1 MSNPVAA
8 SQSTP
13 LFGGL
18 SGYRRDAPG
27 KPTSVPG
34 SAPAFRGVGNK
45 PGQPVKA
52 PGIRTSYNR
61 GDRGS
66 NVVIPYARVV
76 PLEHLR
82 DVGRVSPG
90 DVVFAARTKLT
101 PHGYGMQT
109 QMRLVG
115 VDWLNRQLGGR
126 PEYDRSHKTGMDR
139 FSHLWQVGYN
149 VLLGTPA
156 GASGSNGA
164 ADRLLIGNVIADE
177 WRGLTVFQE
186 WCCDGVVLS
195 NDQPNAH
202 NSSGERDGQLFNI
215 AVQGMCPVNN
225 GYVDFRGKGVESG
238 HRGNGADKHGYYDGG
253 EPMVHHDFASAFGG
267 PYYNSYPLQMFDRK
281 LRPMND
287 VYVGLVCTRRR
298 LSPYDDGSDE
308 HARYRDQLKAN
319 ATTQAE
325 KDAVDAAVYFYTFHY
340 AYFSSNQ
347 AFGYDAPD
355 PQNPYESNP
364 SLTEP
369 RSKRARKHYE
379 EAGGGE
385 YDAYIGISTREF
397 EGLVGAWR
405 VGKVLDIAASKK
417 DQYYGGPT
425 DTADRI
431 TVNVD
436 VEWKDWRQL
445 RRDFGRG
452 DIGKNIPG
460 AYVWGEVDGAGDPTN
475 AAEFPIGQ
483 FPQDEGYI
491 LRWPTEYVSVVKGRR
506 INGVNNNEGS
516 YGTSYTPN
524 RNPANQPIDPMTI
537 DEAARIF
544 ENDKLDPDRD
554 YQNAINPFNRRKKL
568 ADEKVLAGIKTYGK
582 HGLGMLPTST
592 YSASGTEMG
601 AGRRAGLEEPQT
613 DAGGTVLPGP
623 NPLIDYRQGQM
634 YEEVHEYS
642 TLRERARMENVY
654 GFDVTV
660 NVNRG
665 APRPAVA
672 PTRLVPQP
680 ARYGLAGEKEDD
692 QGIFQ
697 PADVQAPA
705 PGGSG
710 TVADVV
716 MAPAKPAGKGKAK
729 ATGAAAAAAAA
740 APTKKRAA
748 PAATVTP
755 TPTPAPTAAAAAPV
769 PALAAANAGVTV
781 AAALSKSPA
790 ASPAASPSLATAA
803 ATTTAAAPPQPRGTA
818 RRGRAGEAAGA
829 DVFASIFGGD
839 AAGTTSSAAAQPSAS
854 VQPSPSEGSDGASAA
869 RGDGRRVRR
878 NRDGR

>member
-1 MSNPVAA
+1 
-8 SQSTP
+8 
-13 LFGGL
+13 
-18 SGYRRDAPG
+18 
-27 KPTSVPG
+27 
-34 SAPAFRGVGNK
+34 
-45 PGQPVKA
+45 
-52 PGIRTSYNR
+52 
-61 GDRGS
+61 
-66 NVVIPYARVV
+66 
-76 PLEHLR
+76 
-82 DVGRVSPG
+82 
-90 DVVFAARTKLT
+90 
-101 PHGYGMQT
+101 
-109 QMRLVG
+109 MRF
-115 VDWLNRQLGGR
+115 
-126 PEYDRSHKTGMDR
+126 T
-139 FSHLWQVGYN
+139 
-149 VLLGTPA
+149 
-156 GASGSNGA
+156 
-164 ADRLLIGNVIADE
+164 
-177 WRGLTVFQE
+177 
-186 WCCDGVVLS
+186 VVLTCVCARS
-195 NDQPNAH
+195 PCFA
-202 NSSGERDGQLFNI
+202 
-215 AVQGMCPVNN
+215 
-225 GYVDFRGKGVESG
+225 VDFRGKGVESG

-253 EPMVHHDFASAFGG
+253 EPMIHHDFASAFGG

-298 LSPYDDGSDE
+298 LAPNTDGSDE

-379 EAGGGE
+379 EAGAGE

-417 DQYYGGPT
+417 DQYYGGPS

-460 AYVWGEVDGAGDPTN
+460 AYVWGELDGTGAPLN
-475 AAEFPIGQ
+475 PAQLPIGQ

-491 LRWPTEYVSVVKGRR
+491 LQWPTEYVSVVKGRR

-516 YGTSYTPN
+516 YGISYTPN
-524 RNPANQPIDPMTI
+524 RNPANQPIDPMTV
-537 DEAARIF
+537 DDAARMF
-544 ENDKLDPDRD
+544 EKDKLDPDPDFR
-554 YQNAINPFNRRKKL
+554 NALNPFNRRKKL
-568 ADEKVLAGIKTYGK
+568 ADAKLLAGIKTFGK

-592 YSASGTEMG
+592 YSASGIEMG
-601 AGRRAGLEEPQT
+601 AGRRAGLEEPQEGA
-613 DAGGTVLPGP
+613 DGAPVVNG
-623 NPLIDYRQGQM
+623 PLIDYRQDQM
-634 YEEVHEYS
+634 DEEVHEFS
-642 TLRERARMENVY
+642 TLRDRAQMETVY
-654 GFDVTV
+654 GFDVV
-660 NVNRG
+660 VDENRG
-665 APRPAVA
+665 AERPAVP
-672 PTRLVPQP
+672 PTRLVPEP
-680 ARYGLAGEKEDD
+680 GRYGLAGDAYEPPFFE
-692 QGIFQ
+692 
-697 PADVQAPA
+697 PADVQAPT

-710 TVADVV
+710 GVADVV

-729 ATGAAAAAAAA
+729 ATGAAAAAAA
-740 APTKKRAA
+740 PTKKRAA
-748 PAATVTP
+748 TAATVT
-755 TPTPAPTAAAAAPV
+755 PTAAAAAPV

-839 AAGTTSSAAAQPSAS
+839 AAGTASSAAAQPSAS